1 MRALHGPMKALI
13 DLLQPPSLVNRGVQQ
28 GWREFA
34 SQGDAGACF
43 LSTLWGIRA
52 ASRFLG
58 GIPKGSELKPL
69 PGGGKT
75 LHLAAKWGISLENTL
90 GFTPS
95 LVHLAQPRA
104 FPPSSAPLVVEIPTM
119 EWFQR
124 PGRRASQPRITMEQV
139 DSLVPRASL
148 WLFHRS
154 EDLEAFQ
161 EAFSA
166 PPGRC
171 AVLPSPENPA
181 QWAESVLALHE
192 KALSLP

>member
-1 MRALHGPMKALI
+1 MKPLI
-13 DLLQPPSLVNRGVQQ
+13 DLLQPLSLMNRGVQQ
-28 GWREFA
+28 GWREY
-34 SQGDAGACF
+34 SSMGDGGACF

-95 LVHLAQPRA
+95 LVHLAQPRP
-104 FPPSSAPLVVEIPTM
+104 FPPSKAPLVVEIPTT
-119 EWFQR
+119 EWLQR
-124 PGRRASQPRITMEQV
+124 PGKRASQPRITSEQV
-139 DSLVPRASL
+139 KNLVPRTAL
-148 WLFHRS
+148 WLFHQP